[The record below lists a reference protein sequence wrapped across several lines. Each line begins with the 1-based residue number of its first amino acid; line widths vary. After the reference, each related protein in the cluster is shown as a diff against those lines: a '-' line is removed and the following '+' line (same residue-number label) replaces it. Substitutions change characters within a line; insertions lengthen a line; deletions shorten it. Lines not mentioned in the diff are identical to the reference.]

1 MFPSRLNICYN
12 CFRVLRINLTVA
24 IIWLLHTKS
33 KLQMINGIGVLPV
46 LFLAFDVG
54 NVGGGCP

>member
-1 MFPSRLNICYN
+1 
-12 CFRVLRINLTVA
+12 LRINLTVA
-24 IIWLLHTKS
+24 IISLLHTKS